1 MTFPQ
6 FYNKH
11 LEQALFE
18 PEEFIKYAGFEGKIF
33 PKKIVIAYQKS
44 ASSYFRERYKGEFEE
59 IDFISSHKILNRNG
73 VGLIRMNG
81 IGSPHAVTI
90 FEELIAVGVREFIN
104 MGTAGGLRQQGI
116 FLANKA
122 IRDEGTSHHYLPSE
136 KYAFPDEELT
146 ARLGQT
152 MKSQGLEFTIAP
164 TWTTD
169 APYRET
175 RAEVAQY
182 REEGVA
188 TVEMEAAALFSV
200 AKVRGV
206 KIAAAFTVSDVLGE
220 KWEPRFQKTDVRESL
235 NRLVD
240 ASMLCLEGL

>member
-18 PEEFIKYAGFEGKIF
+18 PEEFIQYARLECKNF
-33 PKKIVIAYQKS
+33 PKKIVITYQRS

-59 IDFISSHKILNRNG
+59 IDFISSHKILDRNG

-81 IGSPHAVTI
+81 IGAPHAVTI
-90 FEELIAVGVREFIN
+90 FEELIAVGAREFIN
-104 MGTAGGLRQQGI
+104 IGTAGGLQKQGV
-116 FLANKA
+116 FLADRA
-122 IRDEGTSHHYLPSE
+122 IRDEGTSHHYLPNE

-146 ARLGQT
+146 VRFGEAI
-152 MKSQGLEFTIAP
+152 KSQGLEFTLAP

-169 APYRET
+169 ALYRET
-175 RAEVAQY
+175 RAEVAHY

-188 TVEMEAAALFSV
+188 TVEMEASALFSV

-206 KIAAAFTVSDVLGE
+206 KIAAAFTVSDILRE
-220 KWEPRFQKTDVRESL
+220 KWEPMFQKIDVRESL
-235 NRLVD
+235 NKLVD
-240 ASMLCLEGL
+240 ASLSCLVSS